1 MLLTSRWGKFPSVCP
16 ENDLR
21 GSSPPHTASANQP
34 TPSHEPS
41 GTFCLPTSLLSCHHF
56 SRCHLIGLLRCD
68 ITGGQLREESGQP
81 VLWFSSCLRVQPGQA
96 LFQQVI
102 LETWDGGRGWCT
114 LQLQRS
120 PTCVKFSEC
129 SLQSVYRYQTQDYLM
144 TFNAEYFWI
153 DRLLKC
159 QKMDRWINQLKINS

>member
-1 MLLTSRWGKFPSVCP
+1 MNIKQRRGNQTSRCIDVADEQVRKVPLCVSRKWSQREF
-16 ENDLR
+16 
-21 GSSPPHTASANQP
+21 PPHTASANQP

-120 PTCVKFSEC
+120 PTCVKFSEY
-129 SLQSVYRYQTQDYLM
+129 SLQSVYRCQTQDYLM
-144 TFNAEYFWI
+144 TFNAQYF
-153 DRLLKC
+153 
-159 QKMDRWINQLKINS
+159 